1 MTAHSKRCSCSIQRK
16 VPSTFQNSLR
26 KRLINDRWLKSQEGN
41 KSDTIIGLGLGM
53 TWIINSLVHKLR
65 SYLPRFQNICWTLLL
80 STNSSC
86 QTVWIRDE
94 KCAKSSVP
102 PYLLSIRTSSYLLF
116 LIAEKKYFLISKK
129 KAGEPY
135 GAILAF
141 SFQVYK
147 AVCLAVGSF
156 HNAIK
161 YGSLLVVKWPLRPPQ
176 RPPCA

>member
-1 MTAHSKRCSCSIQRK
+1 MLK
-16 VPSTFQNSLR
+16 VQVSFLLVIYTYFFVP
-26 KRLINDRWLKSQEGN
+26 
-41 KSDTIIGLGLGM
+41 TI
-53 TWIINSLVHKLR
+53 S
-65 SYLPRFQNICWTLLL
+65 
-80 STNSSC
+80 
-86 QTVWIRDE
+86 
-94 KCAKSSVP
+94 
-102 PYLLSIRTSSYLLF
+102 
-116 LIAEKKYFLISKK
+116 EKKYFLISKK

-176 RPPCA
+176 SLGKESLPSKTK